1 MTTYQVGEQVLVKS
15 PLTYC
20 ANGLNDEMRELAGS
34 VVTIRSAESDNSYRI
49 KEDSGWWWCVNCF
62 EPIPS
67 APETPINLEG
77 LL

>member
-20 ANGLNDEMRELAGS
+20 AHGLNDEMKSLAGK
-34 VVTIRSAESDNSYRI
+34 VVTIRRAYSDEDYYI
-49 KEDSGWWWCVNCF
+49 KEDSGWLWCINCF
-62 EPIPS
+62 EPLPS
-67 APETPINLEG
+67 EPETPINLEG